1 MSQKWF
7 NTGADWN
14 RCPEKEVNSGN
25 VMSIK
30 LIPFLSTFGSF
41 LTYEL
46 QRKYGKF
53 GNQFEPT
60 YIRFF
65 MAWKCESYKKFHV
78 FAHLIEYDEQIKW
91 NEIELEEYYQRY
103 AN

>member
-25 VMSIK
+25 VMSI
-30 LIPFLSTFGSF
+30 
-41 LTYEL
+41 
-46 QRKYGKF
+46 KF